1 MSQTTPQTNAVYDG
15 RVDLADRRLGAS
27 VLWANDEL
35 FAPKERLLDP
45 APPVERPGVYGERGK
60 WMDGWET
67 RRRRDDGFDAC
78 IVRLGLPG
86 RIETA
91 VVDTSFFR
99 GNFPAACRLE
109 GVSLP
114 RRSPLSA
121 LRDPDL
127 AWHLLLAD
135 CKLRGDAE
143 NRFELAAAPP
153 DALPTTHVRLSILP
167 DGGVARLRLLGEVLP
182 DWPRLEE
189 RTGSGEI
196 DLAAVEHGGRV
207 VAASDAF
214 FSDPRHLNLPGPPR
228 GMDDGWETRRRRGPG
243 HDWVVLRLGRA
254 GVPRRLV
261 VDTTCFVG
269 NAPGSCWLHGA
280 LGEEA
285 PAGEPPTD
293 DAWRPLLPETPLV
306 ADCACEVDL
315 PGGGGETAVSH
326 VRLAIRPEG
335 GVGRLRVFCTLEGAR

>member
-1 MSQTTPQTNAVYDG
+1 MSQRMNEPFDG
-15 RVDLADRRLGAS
+15 RVDLAGRRLGAS
-27 VLWANDEL
+27 VVWANDEL
-35 FAPKERLLDP
+35 FAPKERLIDP
-45 APPVERPGVYGERGK
+45 APPVDRPGVYGERGK

-67 RRRRDDGFDAC
+67 RRRRQPGHDAC
-78 IVRLGLPG
+78 ILRLGLAG

-91 VVDTSFFR
+91 VVDTSHFR

-114 RRSPLSA
+114 RTTPPAA
-121 LRDPDL
+121 LLDDGLVWQP
-127 AWHLLLAD
+127 LLAES
-135 CKLRGDAE
+135 KLEGDAR
-143 NRFELAAAPP
+143 NRFELTPP
-153 DALPTTHVRLSILP
+153 PPAALPTTYVRFSILP

-196 DLAAVEHGGRV
+196 DLAAAEHGGRV

-254 GVPRRLV
+254 GVPRRVV

-269 NAPGSCWLHGA
+269 NAPGSCWLDGA
-280 LGEEA
+280 PGEE
-285 PAGEPPTD
+285 PPGGEPPTD
-293 DAWRPLLPETPLV
+293 DAWRPLLEETPLV
-306 ADCACEVDL
+306 ADCACELDL
-315 PGGGGETAVSH
+315 PNGGGEPVSY